1 MACPLRSD
9 RMRPARATAIGVA
22 AAVALAGCGG
32 GSQGSTP
39 KLDPSQ
45 VQVAT
50 SERAQKDGATLSTRL
65 KDAGYTV
72 VGSAPA
78 AGGVGGFAVTF
89 DGGGVV
95 VVLVLDSSSQADLV
109 SINFGPSSNSPD
121 ALVRQ
126 IGTHVYAANTLGTS
140 GGAVSRAEFDKLVAA
155 GEG

>member
-1 MACPLRSD
+1 MA
-9 RMRPARATAIGVA
+9 ATILLG
-22 AAVALAGCGG
+22 GCGG
-32 GSQGSTP
+32 GSTGSTRD
-39 KLDPSQ
+39 LDPSQ

-50 SERAQKDGATLSTRL
+50 SEGAQRDGATVSTRL

-109 SINFGPSSNSPD
+109 AINFGPNSTSPD

-140 GGAVSRAEFDKLVAA
+140 GKAVSRAEFDKLVAA
-155 GEG
+155 GEGSEPG